1 MLNEFIYEDHTGKR
15 LVGLDYGVF
24 LNNHELRDYAWNYD
38 SINNRISRFYRSIKE
53 RKIPL
58 VVASETEDVAFH
70 VKTMLSDMAEADIAA
85 KKPGKVYVNDCYTL
99 GFITASKKSN
109 FHLSKRLCEIELT
122 LTSDDPSWYRETK
135 TVFPAN
141 TEDTIS
147 TGSGTDY
154 PYDYAYDYAGIMPG
168 RKIPCDTL
176 SSNEFRLVIYG
187 RAYNPAITIGGHVYA
202 INGTI
207 GAGETLTIDST
218 AKTIILT
225 TASGQQINWFDK
237 RGRDS
242 YIFEQIPSGNHSVTW
257 NGAFGFDL
265 TVIEKRSEPTW
276 T

>member
-15 LVGLDYGVF
+15 LVGLDCGLF
-24 LNNHELRDYAWNYD
+24 LNNNELRDYSWNYE
-38 SINNRISRFYRSIKE
+38 SVNNRISRFYRSITA
-53 RKIPL
+53 RKLPL
-58 VVASETEDVAFH
+58 VVACETEQAAAT
-70 VKTMLSDMAEADIAA
+70 VKAQLLNMAETDIAS

-99 GFITASKKSN
+99 GFITASTKSN
-109 FHLSKRLCEIELT
+109 YHLSKCLCEIELT
-122 LTSDDPSWYRETK
+122 LTSDDPSWYRESK

-141 TEDTIS
+141 TEDTVS

-176 SSNEFRLVIYG
+176 SSNEFRIVIYG
-187 RAYNPAITIGGHVYA
+187 RAYNPAITIGGHTYA

-237 RGRDS
+237 RGRDN
-242 YIFEQIPSGNHSVTW
+242 YIFEPIPPGNHSVTW
-257 NGAFGFDL
+257 NGSFGFDL

-276 T
+276 I